1 MPKLNDLTGKR
12 FGTLT
17 VLGRAANRTTP
28 NGNRFTYWLCK
39 CDCGTLKEIR
49 AEHLKAGKIVSCGC
63 QQSKNGTAN
72 PAYKHGGTGTRLYY
86 VWNGMH
92 QRCYNPNNERYSS
105 YGGRGI
111 RVCAE
116 WDDFATFRD
125 WALSAGYDESASY
138 GECTLDRINVNGNYC
153 PDNCRWV
160 NEAVQSRNRTTNI
173 YLTYKGETKVLK
185 DWARMLKTDGQ
196 VLKRRIEKGWTP
208 EQIIETP
215 IVASVN

>member
-1 MPKLNDLTGKR
+1 MPKLADLTGKR
-12 FGTLT
+12 FGNLT
-17 VLGRAANRTTP
+17 VIRRAQNRETP
-28 NGNRFTYWLCK
+28 NGHRFTYWLCR
-39 CDCGTLKEIR
+39 CDCGTEKEVR
-49 AEHLKAGKIVSCGC
+49 AEHLKTGKTISCGC
-63 QQSKNGTAN
+63 AQSMAGVNN
-72 PAYKHGGTGTRLYY
+72 PSYKHGGTRTRLYS

-138 GECTLDRINVNGNYC
+138 GECTLDRINVNGNYG

-173 YLTYKGETKVLK
+173 YLTYKGETNVLK